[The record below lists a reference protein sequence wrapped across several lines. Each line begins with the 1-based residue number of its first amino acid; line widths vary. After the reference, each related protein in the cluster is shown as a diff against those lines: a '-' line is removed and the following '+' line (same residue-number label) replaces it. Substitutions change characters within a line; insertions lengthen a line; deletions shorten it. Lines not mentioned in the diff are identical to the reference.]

1 MSVLE
6 MLTEIRSYAGA
17 AKTTGLKDAVV
28 SQFADRDPSL
38 RRAITEAVQRHRS
51 MRADYADLLAMDEA
65 VLTKRVQED
74 FLNFYPANCI
84 NPYVSLAAAGPWIV
98 TAHGAVLHDS
108 GGYGMLGFGHG
119 PTQIIKAMSDNWVM
133 ANVMSPSLSQK
144 RLGDFLR
151 KEIGHSR
158 GSCPYESFICLNS
171 GSESVT
177 VAARISDINAKV
189 RTDPGGEDEGK
200 RVNLLA
206 LKGGF
211 HGRTDR
217 PAQASDSTLPK
228 YRANLYS
235 HHVREKL
242 ITVEPNNTESLEAA
256 FSKANEDGV
265 FIEAVFIEPVM
276 GEGNPGQA
284 ISRSFYDT
292 ARSLTKAHG
301 SLLLVDSIQ
310 AGIRATG
317 CLSIVDYPGFEDAEA
332 PDMETY
338 SKALNAGQYPLS
350 VLALNERAANM
361 YVSGVY
367 GNTMTTNPRA
377 LEVACAVLGS
387 ITQDIRSNIVARGTE
402 FVEKLEMLST
412 EFPGAIV
419 SVRGTG
425 LLLAAELNETLP
437 VIGFGKIEEYC
448 RNNGVGVIHGGK
460 NALRFTPHF
469 AITSEEVDAI
479 IDVLRMAL
487 QHFWAE

>member
-6 MLTEIRSYAGA
+6 MLTEIRSYAGD

-51 MRADYADLLAMDEA
+51 MRTDYADLLAMDET
-65 VLTKRVQED
+65 VLAKRVQED

-98 TAHGAVLHDS
+98 TTHGAVLHDS

-119 PTQIIKAMSDNWVM
+119 PTQIIEAMSDNWVM

-158 GSCPYESFICLNS
+158 DSCPYESFICLNS

-242 ITVEPNNTESLEAA
+242 ITVEPNNTASLEAA
-256 FSKANEDGV
+256 FDKANEEGV

-284 ISRSFYDT
+284 ISRSFYDA
-292 ARSLTKAHG
+292 ARRLTKSHG

-402 FVEKLEMLST
+402 FVEKLETLST

-425 LLLAAELNETLP
+425 LLLAAELDETLP
-437 VIGFGKIEEYC
+437 VIGFGKVEEFC

-469 AITSEEVDAI
+469 AITSEEIDAI

-487 QHFWAE
+487 QHFWAK